1 LTSIHS
7 IQPNPTTFATSNQQ
21 SKDLGKDDFLKI
33 LVTQL
38 QNQDAT
44 QPMKD
49 GEFISQMSQLSVM
62 EQLSNLNKSLT
73 MFLYTQMDSQLTE
86 YSSMIDKKV
95 TWTNPETNAQE
106 SGVVTGVLYK
116 DDLVYFKIADQEILA
131 SSILSIESNN

>member
-1 LTSIHS
+1 MTLINS
-7 IQPNPTTFATSNQQ
+7 IQPNSLSFATNNQQ
-21 SKDLGKDDFLKI
+21 SKDLGKDAFLKI

-95 TWTNPETNAQE
+95 TWTNPETKVQE
-106 SGVVTGVLYK
+106 SGIVKGVLYK
-116 DDLVYFKIADQEILA
+116 DDLIYLKIGDQEILA
-131 SSILSIESNN
+131 SSILSIEKNN

>member
-95 TWTNPETNAQE
+95 TWTNSETNAQE

-131 SSILSIESNN
+131 SSILSIESNI

>member
-1 LTSIHS
+1 LTSINS
-7 IQPNPTTFATSNQQ
+7 IQSNTQSFLASNQQ
-21 SKDLGKDDFLKI
+21 TKEMGKDAFLKI

-62 EQLSNLNKSLT
+62 EQLSNLNKSIS
-73 MFLYTQMDSQLTE
+73 MFLYNQLDKPLTE

-95 TWTNPETNAQE
+95 TWTNSETNVQE
-106 SGVVTGVLYK
+106 SGIVSGVLYK
-116 DDLVYFKIADQEILA
+116 DNQVYFKIGDQEILA
-131 SSILSIESNN
+131 SAIQSIESNQ

>member
-1 LTSIHS
+1 LTSINS
-7 IQPNPTTFATSNQQ
+7 IQSNSSSFTTANQQ
-21 SKDLGKDDFLKI
+21 SKDLGKDAFLKI

-62 EQLSNLNKSLT
+62 EQLSNLNNSLT
-73 MFLYTQMDSQLTE
+73 MFLYSQMDSQLTE

-95 TWTNPETNAQE
+95 TWTNSDTDAQE
-106 SGVVTGVLYK
+106 SGIVSGILYK
-116 DDLVYFKIADQEILA
+116 DDLVYFKIGDQEILA
-131 SSILSIESNN
+131 SSILSIESNK

>member
-95 TWTNPETNAQE
+95 TWMNPETNAQE